1 MVMSPENPSSDMGSE
16 YDDVDYVDD
25 HESEGG
31 GDDDMNF
38 PDINFAG
45 VTSDLEVRKTQ
56 KRERG
61 VMFFI
66 VFQLTGEAVEKYR
79 TAYNGTEKSCNFR
92 GIRFF
97 HTFFRCRRLRLMA
110 MGVTCGS

>member
-45 VTSDLEVRKTQ
+45 VTSDLEVRKRQ
-56 KRERG
+56 KREKG
-61 VMFFI
+61 ASCFVI

-79 TAYNGTEKSCNFR
+79 TAYVTEQKIVAIFVE
-92 GIRFF
+92 FF
-97 HTFFRCRRLRLMA
+97 P
-110 MGVTCGS
+110 